1 MKYIYL
7 PSDVIRI
14 KEISAGVPIKA
25 PVAPAT
31 IPRGMQKMFDS
42 HMALSLGDYFHVK
55 CFLPKPLQVYIT
67 CPTLLGF

>member
-1 MKYIYL
+1 MATGKRNTDNNFYL

-31 IPRGMQKMFDS
+31 TPG
-42 HMALSLGDYFHVK
+42 G
-55 CFLPKPLQVYIT
+55 VYKNVNLT
-67 CPTLLGF
+67 VTWP